1 MFGAKRD
8 KIWLEDVYSRMCT
21 PLPISA
27 GGEGDLTGPQ
37 LLEGGCWERGGDS
50 FFWRG
55 GGLQFSHK
63 NKLKSEIF
71 NDQINF

>member
-27 GGEGDLTGPQ
+27 GGEGDLTGRQ
-37 LLEGGCWERGGDS
+37 LLEGGCWERGGD
-50 FFWRG
+50 
-55 GGLQFSHK
+55 
-63 NKLKSEIF
+63 IF
-71 NDQINF
+71 QEGVAIFT